1 MENVEFEITTTSVDD
16 AKAKIAEIREK
27 IGKGVYITVKIVYD
41 GRNKSFDLL
50 NSGMEKFFALAN
62 KKVKEGK

>member
-1 MENVEFEITTTSVDD
+1 MANVEFEITTTSVDD

-27 IGKGVYITVKIVYD
+27 IGEGVYITVKIVYD

-50 NSGMEKFFALAN
+50 NSGMEKFFSLAN
-62 KKVKEGK
+62 KKVEEGK